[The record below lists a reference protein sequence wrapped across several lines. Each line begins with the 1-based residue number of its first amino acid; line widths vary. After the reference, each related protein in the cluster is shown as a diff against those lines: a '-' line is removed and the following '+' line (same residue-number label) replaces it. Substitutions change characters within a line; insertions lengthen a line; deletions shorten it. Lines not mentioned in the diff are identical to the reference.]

1 MRLGKVSFG
10 SAYVVDLDNKEMVE
24 HAKEAVYD
32 DLQQAV
38 KFGDA
43 FNSLMVEAAPD
54 AEEGEIPEFLLDEEN
69 NC

>member
-32 DLQQAV
+32 DLTSAV

-43 FNSLMVEAAPD
+43 FNSLLVEEAPD